1 MKQKRK
7 SENGSVV
14 TEASIALPIFIIA
27 VFLIINFVNI
37 LCLHNKIQFAI
48 NSTAHEIASYSYLD
62 SALHIHQTLNDV
74 SADGA
79 AYTEP
84 LDTASNDIL
93 ECLESIQNLKDD
105 VGGAV
110 DKTKTAAEDIG
121 NLVENPKET
130 AIGAGYA
137 GYDALVYMA
146 RSGIGALAVQGL
158 IGKYLDDGF
167 LKIYG
172 VKDGL
177 SGLSFRDSSVFNDE
191 DSRMVDIVVKYD
203 VDLKFFSF
211 VLNSN
216 KPKITIVQRVTVPAW
231 LDGDGQKPPG

>member
-172 VKDGL
+172 VKD
-177 SGLSFRDSSVFNDE
+177 
-191 DSRMVDIVVKYD
+191 SRMVDIVVKYD

-211 VLNSN
+211 VLNSDE
-216 KPKITIVQRVTVPAW
+216 PKITIVQRVTVPAW